1 MEHHQYNFHANRGE
15 RLAYPDPDRPELE
28 RATHRRR
35 AMLALMTALIIGIA
49 VGRAWYAWQPSIDSQ
64 AETRSSAETVPAIV
78 SRSAATLRSL
88 PAPTTQARFDTPQL
102 ARSGTLHTEKKVA
115 TTVVPPGVVP
125 LAPPAANPATP
136 SAPSPTV
143 IQQPQMVALPGGW
156 FQMGSHEDRSEE
168 PVHFVQVRPFW
179 IGKYPVTVGEW
190 DACVAAG
197 GCKQIPNS
205 THEPDQP
212 MSNVSWLDAMSYVH
226 WLAHASGVPYR
237 LPSEAE
243 WEYAA
248 RAGSMTRYWWGNEVE
263 MDHAD
268 CHGCGSFKEEA
279 GPLKVGS
286 FAPNRFGLF
295 DMGGDVAEWV
305 ADCWHPNYAGAP
317 TNGAAWEC
325 RNGGDHVLRGG
336 SWMSTPNM
344 VRASDRE
351 HYETSVRYPGNGFRI
366 ALSE

>member
-1 MEHHQYNFHANRGE
+1 MENHRSNFHADRGE
-15 RLAYPDPDRPELE
+15 RLVYPDSDRPAPK
-28 RATHRRR
+28 RATHR
-35 AMLALMTALIIGIA
+35 AMLALMTALLIGIG
-49 VGRAWYAWQPSIDSQ
+49 VGRVWYAWQHSVGSQ
-64 AETRSSAETVPAIV
+64 AETRLSAKTVPPVI
-78 SRSAATLRSL
+78 SPPTATPRSL
-88 PAPTTQARFDTPQL
+88 SAPTTQATSDTPQP

-115 TTVVPPGVVP
+115 MTAVPPRVVP

-136 SAPSPTV
+136 PAPSPTV
-143 IQQPQMVALPGGW
+143 IQQPQMVSLPGGR

-168 PVHFVQVRPFW
+168 PAHFVEVRPFW
-179 IGKYPVTVGEW
+179 ISKYPVTVAEW
-190 DACVAAG
+190 DACVAGG
-197 GCKQIPNS
+197 GCKHIPDS

-226 WLAHASGVPYR
+226 WLARATGVPYR

-263 MDHAD
+263 TGHAD
-268 CHGCGSFKEEA
+268 CHGCGSFQEKA
-279 GPLKVGS
+279 GPVKVGS
-286 FAPNRFGLF
+286 FAANRFGLF

-305 ADCWHPNYAGAP
+305 ADCWHANYADAP
-317 TNGAAWEC
+317 TDGAAWEC
-325 RNGGDHVLRGG
+325 QNGGDHVLRGG
-336 SWMSTPNM
+336 SWMSTPNI

-366 ALSE
+366 ARSE